1 MPRPGC
7 SSRRNAAKTPAYA
20 TAARART
27 IRRYVAVAAGKAVAS
42 KLGLRH
48 PLAPE
53 AANLAVSRQRQR
65 ERLADA
71 GVPQPR
77 SIVCRSVVEV
87 TAAAEELGY
96 PVVIEV
102 PDRTGERGVGLAR
115 DRKAV
120 AEAAADALAESR
132 DEYCL
137 VEELVGG
144 RIVTVNAFS
153 LDGRFVPLTVTD
165 REQAPAF
172 GVSLAHLWP
181 AELE

>member
-1 MPRPGC
+1 VGL
-7 SSRRNAAKTPAYA
+7 
-20 TAARART
+20 AAR
-27 IRRYVAVAAGKAVAS
+27 VAS
-42 KLGLRH
+42 KLGLPH

-65 ERLADA
+65 ERLAVA

-77 SIVCRSVVEV
+77 SIVCRSLAEV

-120 AEAAADALAESR
+120 AEGAADAPADSR
-132 DEYCL
+132 DEDCL
-137 VEELVGG
+137 
-144 RIVTVNAFS
+144 
-153 LDGRFVPLTVTD
+153 
-165 REQAPAF
+165 
-172 GVSLAHLWP
+172 
-181 AELE
+181 